1 MHSYGA
7 SLKLDHVIYVGKGGL
22 NTKGLAHADLSA
34 TDFRG
39 VLSRLRA
46 NDGRAGRRRH
56 GRRMDARR
64 RNARVR
70 IAPCGDK
77 TCATNLWIRDTSKGE
92 APGDR
97 LVMSLKRSSDTEFSG
112 TAYDPKR
119 GITYSVDVTIEN
131 QTMKTKG
138 CVLARLLCKTVG
150 WT

>member
-1 MHSYGA
+1 MLTCLRRTSAVFSLAFAQMTVAQAADMGGA
-7 SLKLDHVIYVGKGGL
+7 WMRD
-22 NTKGLAHADLSA
+22 
-34 TDFRG
+34 
-39 VLSRLRA
+39 
-46 NDGRAGRRRH
+46 DG
-56 GRRMDARR
+56 
-64 RNARVR
+64 NARVR

-119 GITYSVDVTIEN
+119 GITYSVDVTVGN
-131 QTMKTKG
+131 QTMETKG

-150 WT
+150 WTQVN